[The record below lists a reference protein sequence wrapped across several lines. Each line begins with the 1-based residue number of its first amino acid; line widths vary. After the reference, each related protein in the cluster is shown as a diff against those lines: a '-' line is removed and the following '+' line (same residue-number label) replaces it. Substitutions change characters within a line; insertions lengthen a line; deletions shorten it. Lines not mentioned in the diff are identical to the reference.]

1 VADGDTDNDGVCNVN
16 EVPGCTDAT
25 ACNFSA
31 SATDENGSCTYP
43 PTYYTCSGACVNDA
57 DGDGVCNELEI
68 GGCTDATACNYAAG
82 ATDNDGSCVYPPA
95 YYTCGGAC
103 VNDTDGDGVCNELEI
118 PGCTNAAACNYN
130 PSATDDN
137 GSCAVPTGCEFC
149 NGTAVADG
157 DADND
162 GVCDADEVVGCQDAT
177 ACNYLA
183 TATDAGECDFCSC
196 QGNTTNIAGYDVVIE
211 PVAVHT
217 TGALAG
223 KTTYRLYLETP
234 NTNDVVTAFI
244 GDDEFAL
251 NVTPALVGVD
261 PLLAY
266 DSYVTIGLT
275 GPANTAAGEYGIMP
289 IPPGAT
295 SAWATNFAAGG
306 NIAISDAIGSGWYT
320 LPSAAN
326 AVSGADHR
334 VLFAQLTTDGKIS
347 GSGLPGRSG
356 CERRP
361 GGYHLPQRGLWMY
374 GCHGVQLRS
383 ECRLP
388 RSRILCLR
396 IPGMYGCFCVQLQC
410 TCKRGQRLLHLR
422 CRRLRLRWRVPC
434 GCRRRR
440 RVQRIR
446 NRRLHGRYGVQ
457 LRR

>member
-1 VADGDTDNDGVCNVN
+1 
-16 EVPGCTDAT
+16 
-25 ACNFSA
+25 
-31 SATDENGSCTYP
+31 
-43 PTYYTCSGACVNDA
+43 
-57 DGDGVCNELEI
+57 
-68 GGCTDATACNYAAG
+68 
-82 ATDNDGSCVYPPA
+82 
-95 YYTCGGAC
+95 
-103 VNDTDGDGVCNELEI
+103 VCNELEI

-130 PSATDDN
+130 ASATDDN

-251 NVTPALVGVD
+251 NVATTTSFYQNALGGLTAESVTPALVGVD

-306 NIAISDAIGSGWYT
+306 NIAINDAIGSGWYT

-347 GSGLPGRSG
+347 GSFRAQVFPA
-356 CERRP
+356 
-361 GGYHLPQRGLWMY
+361 
-374 GCHGVQLRS
+374 GVAVNDDQVDITFLN
-383 ECRLP
+383 
-388 RSRILCLR
+388 
-396 IPGMYGCFCVQLQC
+396 GV
-410 TCKRGQRLLHLR
+410 
-422 CRRLRLRWRVPC
+422 C
-434 GCRRRR
+434 GCTDATAFNYDPNADFLAAGSC
-440 RVQRIR
+440 VYVYPGCTDASAC
-446 NRRLHGRYGVQ
+446 NYNALANVDNGSCTYAAAGYDCAGACLADADGDGVCNEFEVDGCTDATACNYDADDTGREASSD
-457 LRR
+457 